1 MILARPQS
9 PTWAALVVLILP
21 LGHADIETEDGAFD
35 PDAIDRDREDCQG
48 TPEIEPL
55 PPLSVRRRTGAQKP
69 CNLGILVS
77 AHENDPDDMNNAAS
91 IATTVANVTPPPPN
105 GDDGTGGCSCRVQ
118 APRHGASTGL
128 LVGMVAFFLWSRP
141 RLRR

>member
-77 AHENDPDDMNNAAS
+77 LRHDISRSPMTSWLSSAPK
-91 IATTVANVTPPPPN
+91 
-105 GDDGTGGCSCRVQ
+105 CSL
-118 APRHGASTGL
+118 GI
-128 LVGMVAFFLWSRP
+128 
-141 RLRR
+141 